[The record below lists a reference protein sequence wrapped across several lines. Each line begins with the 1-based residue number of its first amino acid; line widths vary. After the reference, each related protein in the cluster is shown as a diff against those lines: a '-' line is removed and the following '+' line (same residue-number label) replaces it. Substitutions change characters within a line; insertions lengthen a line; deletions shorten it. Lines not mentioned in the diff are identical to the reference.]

1 LEGSVTS
8 AERSDWGMNDD
19 TFVCQDDWEAPTDFI
34 VPSLGRIG
42 LNRIPPTRTYNL
54 PPHYGL
60 GVKIYFITN
69 F

>member
-1 LEGSVTS
+1 M
-8 AERSDWGMNDD
+8 DDD
-19 TFVCQDDWEAPTDFI
+19 TFVCQNDSEAPTDFI